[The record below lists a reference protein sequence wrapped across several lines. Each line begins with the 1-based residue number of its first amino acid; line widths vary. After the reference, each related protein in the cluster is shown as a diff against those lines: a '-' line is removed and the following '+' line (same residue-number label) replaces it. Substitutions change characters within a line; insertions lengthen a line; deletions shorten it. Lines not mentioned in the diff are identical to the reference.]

1 MRHMSKQKFE
11 L

>member
-11 L
+11 S